1 MNDPMPKA
9 QEPAM
14 GDASS
19 QPDHPPAQPRR
30 RAGRA
35 SLLTPPLGIPLFSA
49 RPRRPAEELAPPVQA
64 PADDRPPVPP
74 RQDPALAGKLCRC
87 GHGRTAHE
95 HYRRGSDCGVCGA
108 AGCAAFRRPGILRS
122 VAMRSRRA
130 S

>member
-1 MNDPMPKA
+1 MIDPMSKA

-14 GDASS
+14 GEASS
-19 QPDHPPAQPRR
+19 QPDHTPAPHRR

-35 SLLTPPLGIPLFSA
+35 SLLTPPLGIPLFSS
-49 RPRRPAEELAPPVQA
+49 RPQRPADELPLPAQP

-74 RQDPALAGKLCRC
+74 RPDEGLADKMCRC

-108 AGCAAFRRPGILRS
+108 TGCAAFRRPSILRAI
-122 VAMRSRRA
+122 VMRIRRA